1 MADLGYHRFGPV
13 LIVRPLGRGGMGEVF
28 IARSPWPDHPIVA
41 VKRLRPDVALL
52 PTFAERFRHEAELCV
67 RLNHVNIVGT
77 LDVGSVEG
85 QLYVASELV
94 FGKDAGVIADRLRER
109 GQGGPAAV
117 AIRIAIDAL
126 AGLAYVHG
134 VCEADGTRLQLVHR
148 DITPGN
154 LLVGYDGVARL
165 ADFGLAKSLLTEGSQ
180 LTRHGEIL
188 GTPHYLAPELVRGLP
203 ATPASDIYGLG
214 AVLYRFLTGIPPH
227 QGTTAEL
234 LLKVLQQE
242 PRPLSSLRPDLAPWL
257 VEFVHRLMLK
267 DWNRRPSDA
276 GALLK
281 ELTTASRSSALFVP
295 RAAVGR
301 WLESLFEDE
310 FGDELE
316 ERDDLL
322 NIDVDASDQEVGTVV
337 LARPSLATIRLTAP
351 SSMASD
357 DDVAERGTEQVQIE
371 SVDPRRPR
379 MGAWRLDDPP
389 TKLADEFALA
399 GTFVGNRSPPAV
411 APDPAERGAV
421 GVQTARRGPR
431 LGGFQDALDPVV
443 SLEPTVGE
451 QSLRYGPPRVQ
462 VNAAHP
468 QAEALGATWS
478 PLMGPATTPSPPM
491 IKAPSLLRSLLK
503 LALLLGLAVGVG
515 LGIGVVVT
523 RAKTEQRARLETS
536 LRARWAAIE
545 PAVRSL
551 RERQGVLEPQLE
563 LRINAA
569 QRALEEGRLE
579 IAEVEIQ
586 RVEAMLKKVAEG
598 G

>member
-1 MADLGYHRFGPV
+1 
-13 LIVRPLGRGGMGEVF
+13 MGEVF

-41 VKRLRPDVALL
+41 IKRLRPDVALL

-134 VCEADGTRLQLVHR
+134 VCEADGTKLQLVHR

-257 VEFVHRLMLK
+257 VEFVHRLLLK

-322 NIDVDASDQEVGTVV
+322 GLDVDTSDQEVGTVV

-351 SSMASD
+351 SSMAND
-357 DDVAERGTEQVQIE
+357 DDGAERGTQQVQIE
-371 SVDPRRPR
+371 SVDHRRPR
-379 MGAWRLDDPP
+379 VGAWNHDDPP
-389 TKLADEFALA
+389 TMLADEFALA
-399 GTFVGNRSPPAV
+399 GTFVAKRSEVAV
-411 APDPAERGAV
+411 ADPAERVRGPAN
-421 GVQTARRGPR
+421 RRDPR
-431 LGGFQDALDPVV
+431 LGGFQDAVDPAV
-443 SLEPTVGE
+443 SLEPTAGD
-451 QSLRYGPPRVQ
+451 QSMAYLASVASASARASARSL
-462 VNAAHP
+462 P
-468 QAEALGATWS
+468 QRAEALGSTWS
-478 PLMGPATTPSPPM
+478 PLNVVPATTPSPPM
-491 IKAPSLLRSLLK
+491 IKAPSMFRSLLK
-503 LALLLGLAVGVG
+503 LVSLLALAIGIG
-515 LGIGVVVT
+515 LGIGVFVT
-523 RAKTEQRARLETS
+523 RIKTEQRVHLDTS
-536 LRARWAAIE
+536 LRARWAKLE
-545 PAVRSL
+545 SMVRAL
-551 RERQGVLEPQLE
+551 QEQQGRLEPQLE
-563 LRINAA
+563 LRVNAA
-569 QRALEEGRLE
+569 RQALEDGRLE

-586 RVEAMLKKVAEG
+586 RVEAMLKKAAGEE
-598 G
+598 